1 MVWLESSHVNPDAQ
15 PRYSRDTLCQQP
27 RYAIDS
33 LAVRAYHRYHLNRLW
48 QNANAMHT
56 GPIRKVR
63 FPCNPSARV
72 FSLF

>member
-1 MVWLESSHVNPDAQ
+1 MVWPASSHVNPDTQ
-15 PRYSRDTLCQQP
+15 PRYT
-27 RYAIDS
+27 IDS
-33 LAVRAYHRYHLNRLW
+33 LAVRAYHRYRSNRLW